1 METVNK
7 IIYPDEKKKVGR
19 PANPVKY
26 SHISYNGNNYTIMT
40 IQHKEYYIKAVIDKE
55 DFPKVK
61 DYSWCLTSN
70 SYIGSTVVVDSKRI
84 VLYLHNIVMNRLEH
98 TGKGSTITVDHI
110 NRNGLDNRKK
120 NLRLATQTE
129 QNLNQKR
136 KGRTIELPSDS
147 GIKSEDIPKHIWYIK
162 PNGEHGD
169 RFGIDLKTEGIKW
182 KTTSSRKIS
191 LVDKLHLAIEQLEKY
206 YGLYPHLNPN
216 NDDKT
221 LEMKS
226 LAREYEEIIKLDGN
240 IEECKSVPL
249 YLPKE
254 DMTVDIVPIVDV
266 CESKYPSTPDIS
278 TNKSTTND
286 VLYPQTVIVSEPV
299 QERKGC
305 VKDELPKQW
314 KSKQIYKTIQ
324 ANEEN
329 DYKTFCEENN
339 TVQSDWMEQW
349 SAFILSV
356 KGKAFSESEPLIKAF
371 VENLRRIRHNQLCAK
386 PNLIERDDRLIWPS
400 HMVVRAFLEGKLD
413 AFKTFTEASTNESPE
428 NPKWTKRWNEFVK
441 SLETHPKDE
450 LQQVCSKFMTA
461 QRTKKYRK
469 SKM

>member
-1 METVNK
+1 LD
-7 IIYPDEKKKVGR
+7 PD
-19 PANPVKY
+19 
-26 SHISYNGNNYTIMT
+26 
-40 IQHKEYYIKAVIDKE
+40 
-55 DFPKVK
+55 
-61 DYSWCLTSN
+61 
-70 SYIGSTVVVDSKRI
+70 
-84 VLYLHNIVMNRLEH
+84 
-98 TGKGSTITVDHI
+98 
-110 NRNGLDNRKK
+110 
-120 NLRLATQTE
+120 
-129 QNLNQKR
+129 
-136 KGRTIELPSDS
+136 
-147 GIKSEDIPKHIWYIK
+147 
-162 PNGEHGD
+162 
-169 RFGIDLKTEGIKW
+169 
-182 KTTSSRKIS
+182 
-191 LVDKLHLAIEQLEKY
+191 
-206 YGLYPHLNPN
+206 

-221 LEMKS
+221 LEMKL

-254 DMTVDIVPIVDV
+254 DITVDIVPIVDV
-266 CESKYPSTPDIS
+266 CESKYPNTSDIS
-278 TNKSTTND
+278 TNTSTTND
-286 VLYPQTVIVSEPV
+286 VLYPQTVIISETV
-299 QERKGC
+299 QEKNDYIK
-305 VKDELPKQW
+305 VELPKQW

-329 DYKTFCEENN
+329 IYKTFCEENN

-356 KGKAFSESEPLIKAF
+356 KGKTFSESEPLIKAF

-450 LQQVCSKFMTA
+450 LQQLCSKFMTA

-469 SKM
+469 SK